1 MKTYPVYNLN
11 RSKIGMASSASEAGE
26 LLGADALTWDYS
38 INPIRVNLSNIAGQ
52 FAWTDSRL
60 ATESLIPLLAL
71 EKKTR

>member
-11 RSKIGMASSASEAGE
+11 RSKIGMATSASEAGE
-26 LLGADALTWDYS
+26 LLTVDAFSWDDS
-38 INPIRVNLSNIAGQ
+38 FNPIRVNLSNIADQ

-71 EKKTR
+71 ENKTR